1 MGTMG
6 LFKKAKG
13 SEGDGDKKFR
23 ALDGGGI
30 CNFQAGM
37 QRKRKELV
45 IS

>member
-13 SEGDGDKKFR
+13 SEGDGAKKFR
-23 ALDGGGI
+23 VLKGGGI

-37 QRKRKELV
+37 QKKGEELM